1 MLYRGTFNLNLGLEN
16 ASWRSW
22 KSEKRTLVMWEAE
35 KKGITQIYK
44 QLGTYRKVKRKRERE
59 KQREIRK
66 RERDN
71 L

>member
-44 QLGTYRKVKRKRERE
+44 QLGTYRKVKRKREGERE
-59 KQREIRK
+59 TERDKKE
-66 RERDN
+66 RER
-71 L
+71 